1 MSHVRLLHGGACS
14 RPRKAARASAW
25 KVVMLVR
32 IDHSLANKVSHCGE
46 ESSVL
51 RIRRSIEHLLLNE
64 SQQMVA

>member
-1 MSHVRLLHGGACS
+1 MQPAEEGSTRQ
-14 RPRKAARASAW
+14 
-25 KVVMLVR
+25 
-32 IDHSLANKVSHCGE
+32 CGE